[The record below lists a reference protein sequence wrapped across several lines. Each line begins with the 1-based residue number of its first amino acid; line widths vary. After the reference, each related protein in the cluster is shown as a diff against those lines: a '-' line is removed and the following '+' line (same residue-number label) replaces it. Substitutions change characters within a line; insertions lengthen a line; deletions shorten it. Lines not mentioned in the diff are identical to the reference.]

1 MGFQSLAFDCGLV
14 FGCVGYL
21 DETLRCRVTKVL
33 CSASLGRVLSGKK
46 SGQRCGSVAGKS
58 KK

>member
-21 DETLRCRVTKVL
+21 DETVRCRMTKVL
-33 CSASLGRVLSGKK
+33 CSLGSIRQEKRAKMWFCRGKK
-46 SGQRCGSVAGKS
+46 
-58 KK
+58 